1 MHPERPGAALFGH
14 HLAVII
20 SVGPL
25 GHQNLA
31 LGVACGKVG
40 VGVGHGGHA
49 CIGAGELK
57 IVEVGGEDDVILH
70 HSHRFGEALGA
81 VGGSI
86 GLTDLDAAFHRDDG
100 GGLSGGCGSRVGGGF
115 FGQLHTQCGG
125 NGLPDGLG
133 GHRGTCN
140 AVDGGAVGGHDLLG
154 QLFQCSAADALG
166 LLCTFQLAVGNGAV
180 GIHGQGGGD
189 STAKAF
195 GRAGLSHTGSGGA
208 AAAAAGGQRDANN
221 EAHGH
226 GSAQFADDLLF
237 HGSFLQRKIGLCSV
251 PRKGH
256 IFSRMFTKDNIFCDV
271 LSRDF
276 STYFVKNDKLVSI
289 CDADGI
295 RSERTVYAVSN
306 S

>member
-1 MHPERPGAALFGH
+1 MDNEKKQVTYNSSF
-14 HLAVII
+14 
-20 SVGPL
+20 S
-25 GHQNLA
+25 
-31 LGVACGKVG
+31 
-40 VGVGHGGHA
+40 
-49 CIGAGELK
+49 GETQVTLDIQQYMNNK
-57 IVEVGGEDDVILH
+57 
-70 HSHRFGEALGA
+70 AMY
-81 VGGSI
+81 I
-86 GLTDLDAAFHRDDG
+86 GLMCNEDG
-100 GGLSGGCGSRVGGGF
+100 YDEP
-115 FGQLHTQCGG
+115 FGDVTVNL
-125 NGLPDGLG
+125 
-133 GHRGTCN
+133 HRGTCN

-166 LLCTFQLAVGNGAV
+166 LLCTFQFAVGNGAV
-180 GIHGQGGGD
+180 GIHGQGGSD
-189 STAKAF
+189 SAAKAV
-195 GRAGLSHTGSGGA
+195 GRAGLGRAGSGG

-256 IFSRMFTKDNIFCDV
+256 IFSRMFTKDNIFCEV

-295 RSERTVYAVSN
+295 KKPETNVQRSVPGRRKR
-306 S
+306 

>member
-1 MHPERPGAALFGH
+1 MRRQRP
-14 HLAVII
+14 
-20 SVGPL
+20 
-25 GHQNLA
+25 
-31 LGVACGKVG
+31 
-40 VGVGHGGHA
+40 
-49 CIGAGELK
+49 
-57 IVEVGGEDDVILH
+57 
-70 HSHRFGEALGA
+70 
-81 VGGSI
+81 
-86 GLTDLDAAFHRDDG
+86 
-100 GGLSGGCGSRVGGGF
+100 SGR
-115 FGQLHTQCGG
+115 
-125 NGLPDGLG
+125 LG
-133 GHRGTCN
+133 GHRGTGN

-166 LLCTFQLAVGNGAV
+166 LLCAFQLAVGNGAV

-237 HGSFLQRKIGLCSV
+237 HGSFLQRKIGLCSA

-256 IFSRMFTKDNIFCDV
+256 TFSRMFTKDNIFCEV

-276 STYFVKNDKLVSI
+276 VTYFVKNDKLVSI
-289 CDADGI
+289 VTLTIYEANG
-295 RSERTVYAVSN
+295 RSTLLVIPEWKPSKQFCHFQPQLVLQYYYVLEIGTTI
-306 S
+306 

>member
-1 MHPERPGAALFGH
+1 MA
-14 HLAVII
+14 
-20 SVGPL
+20 
-25 GHQNLA
+25 
-31 LGVACGKVG
+31 
-40 VGVGHGGHA
+40 
-49 CIGAGELK
+49 
-57 IVEVGGEDDVILH
+57 
-70 HSHRFGEALGA
+70 
-81 VGGSI
+81 
-86 GLTDLDAAFHRDDG
+86 
-100 GGLSGGCGSRVGGGF
+100 
-115 FGQLHTQCGG
+115 
-125 NGLPDGLG
+125 
-133 GHRGTCN
+133 
-140 AVDGGAVGGHDLLG
+140 GAVGGHDLLG

-166 LLCTFQLAVGNGAV
+166 LLCAFQFAVGNGAV

-251 PRKGH
+251 PRKCH
-256 IFSRMFTKDNIFCDV
+256 IFSRMFTKDNIFCEV

-295 RSERTVYAVSN
+295 KKAGNQRAAVGSRQTEALRRN
-306 S
+306 STLDVVVHVHQVADGAYFVGDVGIAWMVCLMALLATAKLIISMAL